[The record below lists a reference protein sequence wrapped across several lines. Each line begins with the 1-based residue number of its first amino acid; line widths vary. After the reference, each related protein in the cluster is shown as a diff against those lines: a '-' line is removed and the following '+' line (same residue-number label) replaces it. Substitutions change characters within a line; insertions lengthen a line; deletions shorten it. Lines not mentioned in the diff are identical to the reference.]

1 LIDASIDSSFAKAHA
16 GEGLNILES
25 DNIPKLGERVKKHL

>member
-1 LIDASIDSSFAKAHA
+1 MQVLILLLPRRMQR
-16 GEGLNILES
+16 GLNILES